1 MRKSFQAEVTL
12 VEPGDGS
19 AYLEF
24 NQTSRMGAK
33 RRFASVPI
41 YDPATLGALKS
52 ALVVMEAAH
61 A

>member
-1 MRKSFQAEVTL
+1 MRKSFEAEVTL

-24 NQTSRMGAK
+24 LQARYNGK
-33 RRFASVPI
+33 RRFASAAVF
-41 YDPATLGALKS
+41 DPATLSALKS
-52 ALVVMEAAH
+52 ALVVMEAAN